1 MIENP
6 NFSDFFKEFRQ
17 KSPIFSDYIHLTSEL
32 TLDELVDREE
42 QISKI
47 WTELV
52 YTLEHNLSAKTFFL
66 FGPPGTGKTET
77 IKYILKKTIQWAKLP
92 HAPKIAHFYNNCAIY
107 NTPYSIMREL
117 CRSLKI
123 PIPQRGFSTEEAYT
137 RFLEKLP
144 SLQLNYLI
152 IIFDEIDL
160 LYSNKKAGNDL
171 LYKISRS
178 ITSESNPLRILF
190 FGITNN
196 LLLVNALDS
205 RVKSSLYPIIE
216 ILFPPYSAIEL
227 QKILYHR
234 AKRALKPEILQ
245 YGAIE
250 FIAAHFA
257 QTGGDARQAITV
269 LRLCGEMAEKS
280 LQLNIQEAQARLA
293 IKKYM
298 ELQNHEIIQS
308 LDPCRKK
315 ILEAIQNLQ
324 SKKIPP
330 LTGDL
335 YNEYQRLCLQS
346 NYPLV
351 GPRQF
356 SNHLKHLEKLN
367 LVNIEPVHRGIRG
380 NSRKITSYFP

>member
-6 NFSDFFKEFRQ
+6 NFSDFFKEFRE
-17 KSPIFSDYIHLTSEL
+17 KSPIFTDYIHLTSEL

-52 YTLEHNLSAKTFFL
+52 YTLEHNLSGKTFFL

-123 PIPQRGFSTEEAYT
+123 TIPQRGFSTEEAYT

-152 IIFDEIDL
+152 IILDEIDL
-160 LYSNKKAGNDL
+160 LYGNKKAGNDL

-190 FGITNN
+190 FGI
-196 LLLVNALDS
+196 
-205 RVKSSLYPIIE
+205 
-216 ILFPPYSAIEL
+216 
-227 QKILYHR
+227 
-234 AKRALKPEILQ
+234 
-245 YGAIE
+245 
-250 FIAAHFA
+250 
-257 QTGGDARQAITV
+257 
-269 LRLCGEMAEKS
+269 
-280 LQLNIQEAQARLA
+280 
-293 IKKYM
+293 
-298 ELQNHEIIQS
+298 
-308 LDPCRKK
+308 
-315 ILEAIQNLQ
+315 
-324 SKKIPP
+324 
-330 LTGDL
+330 
-335 YNEYQRLCLQS
+335 
-346 NYPLV
+346 
-351 GPRQF
+351 
-356 SNHLKHLEKLN
+356 
-367 LVNIEPVHRGIRG
+367 
-380 NSRKITSYFP
+380 